1 MPASVLRIIAG
12 LVCLVMAIV
21 ALPVAPAA
29 ASTGPRV
36 RATVQA
42 KHAVA
47 KAVKGA
53 SVERLLRD
61 DACGETWASV
71 IDDGDD
77 DDDDEDLDD
86 GDGVTPDPDDFG
98 LTSRLALPGPTE
110 RVGTTFRSGPSGRA
124 ATSTRQL
131 PEDPP

>member
-1 MPASVLRIIAG
+1 MPASVLRVIAG
-12 LVCLVMAIV
+12 LVFLVMAIV
-21 ALPVAPAA
+21 ALPAAPAA

-36 RATVQA
+36 RATVHA

-53 SVERLLRD
+53 SVERQLRD
-61 DACGETWASV
+61 DARTETWASV
-71 IDDGDD
+71 IDDGDE
-77 DDDDEDLDD
+77 DDDEDLDD

-98 LTSRLALPGPTE
+98 LTWRLPLPGPTE
-110 RVGTTFRSGPSGRA
+110 RVGTTFRTGPSGRA
-124 ATSTRQL
+124 APSTRQL